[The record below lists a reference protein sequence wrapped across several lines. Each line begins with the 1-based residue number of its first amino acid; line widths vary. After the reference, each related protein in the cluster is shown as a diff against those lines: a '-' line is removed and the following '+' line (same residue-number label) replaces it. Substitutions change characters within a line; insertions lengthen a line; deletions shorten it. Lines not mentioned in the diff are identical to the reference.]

1 MLVGQLLRRG
11 GQERQRLHLQRQLV
25 VVTREHRPGHGLY
38 SVSCPT
44 ATFCAAVDYS
54 GNVLTYNGS
63 LWSSPQSIDAGHSL
77 YSVSC
82 SSASFCAAVDYSGY
96 TFTYSSTTTIKITSV
111 TASPVV
117 GQSVSVG
124 VQVSGLST
132 TPGSPTPSGQVS
144 VSDGTQNCE
153 ATLSGS
159 NGTAT
164 GTCSITEQAVG
175 SYSLTASYP
184 GDANFVSS
192 VTSAPTSLSVGQ
204 AASAT
209 ALQLSAAKMIYG
221 DEGAIQLSVTVS
233 PEYTGLIPIGTVTV
247 TQSTTT
253 LCTLMLSGGRGSCT
267 LSATELPA
275 GTYGLVATYGGNTN
289 FKGSI
294 SAQVALA
301 VAKATSRTTLGLSAA
316 KVTYGHEGAI
326 RLSVRVLPQY
336 SGSKPTGTV
345 AVKASTRTLCVIRLS
360 AAKGSCRLSAKRLRV
375 GTYRLAA
382 TYRGNVNF
390 KGSISAKKKLIVMR

>member
-1 MLVGQLLRRG
+1 MDRSGNVLTYNGSSWSSPESIDRGRRPVLRLVPDGELLRRSG
-11 GQERQRLHLQRQLV
+11 LQRQRPHLQRQLV
-25 VVTREHRPGHGLY
+25 VVTRE
-38 SVSCPT
+38 
-44 ATFCAAVDYS
+44 
-54 GNVLTYNGS
+54 
-63 LWSSPQSIDAGHSL
+63 IDAGHGL

-96 TFTYSSTTTIKITSV
+96 AFTYSSTTTIKITSV

-132 TPGSPTPSGQVS
+132 TPGLPTPSGQVS

-267 LSATELPA
+267 LSATEASGGHLWPCRHLRREHELQGFDFGA
-275 GTYGLVATYGGNTN
+275 GCPRGCEGNLQDHPRAFGCQGDLWT
-289 FKGSI
+289 
-294 SAQVALA
+294 
-301 VAKATSRTTLGLSAA
+301 
-316 KVTYGHEGAI
+316 
-326 RLSVRVLPQY
+326 
-336 SGSKPTGTV
+336 
-345 AVKASTRTLCVIRLS
+345 
-360 AAKGSCRLSAKRLRV
+360 
-375 GTYRLAA
+375 
-382 TYRGNVNF
+382 
-390 KGSISAKKKLIVMR
+390 